1 MRMLGLTRFMSLAS
15 FYTPWKHQKTR
26 RFLKQVTKWERLLHL
41 LWMSYILI
49 SWHMLPSS
57 FSVLIFT
64 WNDQLGNKNSIL
76 STSRNILISSIW
88 LFENKKP
95 FYFSGMISV
104 RLRFRHIYNK
114 GTSKALLMRAQ
125 KNFWRTATRRQ
136 TGCSRRFT
144 AVSWDWSSHFSCLW
158 LLLTG
163 KTFSDKCYCKMFY
176 INLML
181 PEIWTDFTKHELKI
195 WCITLKWKEGEVRSP
210 FVSFSLE
217 SFLFVYT

>member
-26 RFLKQVTKWERLLHL
+26 RFLKQVTKWEIIAFIVNVIH
-41 LWMSYILI
+41 I
-49 SWHMLPSS
+49 
-57 FSVLIFT
+57 
-64 WNDQLGNKNSIL
+64 DQLAYVAKIIFCFSIYLEWPAGNKNSIL

-95 FYFSGMISV
+95 FYFSGMISI
-104 RLRFRHIYNK
+104 RLRFRHIYKK
-114 GTSKALLMRAQ
+114 GTSKALLMRAR

-195 WCITLKWKEGEVRSP
+195 WCITLKWKGGEVRSP
-210 FVSFSLE
+210 FVPFSLE